1 MSIKQRTKF
10 YSKLCFSLCF
20 FFIQF
25 KCKHVVVFFPGGE
38 EEDKINQGEKQKK
51 NPTSFSNTNKN
62 HIQWMIQ
69 KSIFSTKANTNSSC
83 AHFHGFF
90 MQSAVQVYPPLPKCS
105 LSLHREVQFWA
116 IEESKCARPW
126 TCSWHLSVLLQ
137 PVEIRQT
144 LILRQLPPPSAGR
157 AEGVGRGGG
166 GGCGSELRSK
176 SHLETGGNFRQ
187 NRKEKMEVV
196 NEGGLCSGICL
207 DWFSSLQC
215 KNWV

>member
-10 YSKLCFSLCF
+10 YSKLCFSLCVF
-20 FFIQF
+20 HPIQMQA
-25 KCKHVVVFFPGGE
+25 CGGFPGG
-38 EEDKINQGEKQKK
+38 EDKINQGEKQKK
-51 NPTSFSNTNKN
+51 TPTSFSNTNKN
-62 HIQWMIQ
+62 HIQWMTQ

-83 AHFHGFF
+83 AHFHGFLCR
-90 MQSAVQVYPPLPKCS
+90 VQYRCSPPPLPKCS
-105 LSLHREVQFWA
+105 LSLHREVKFWA
-116 IEESKCARPW
+116 TEESKCARPW

-144 LILRQLPPPSAGR
+144 LILRQLPHHQLGGQR
-157 AEGVGRGGG
+157 GWGGG
-166 GGCGSELRSK
+166 WGGCGSKLRSK

-187 NRKEKMEVV
+187 NRREDEVV
-196 NEGGLCSGICL
+196 NKGGLCSGICL